1 MRRGRELLAS
11 MGRRLMSAPVVA
23 TLGRDLLDDIREDW
37 IYNGEDWTRP
47 GFRALV
53 MYRFGARLSK
63 VSSGVLRLPL
73 KLVYRFL
80 HRRVRNHYGIEL
92 HHTAKI
98 GQRVVLAGQAAI
110 AIHELAEIGNECI
123 INQGVTI
130 GADAESL
137 TDDAPKLGKGVT
149 LGVGAV
155 VVGSVR
161 IGDGAK
167 IGPNAVVTMDV
178 PAGSLAIAPRAQV
191 IQPGGH
197 AHPLQLQDGALARR
211 TRQLFWSTRQ
221 EPDGPLHGWGSH
233 RVFAAAV
240 SPAKSRRLLPF
251 LGGLDG
257 VFANRAEATALT
269 GRPINGKGDAL
280 AAAQALCDLGA
291 EQAFVTMGEA
301 GAVAAEGGAGKVWP
315 APPAEVCDVNGAGDG
330 FAAGV
335 VEALS
340 RGADMDDAMAQGLST
355 FAIHFPRRRFSTA
368 RSTWIPLS
376 SCWG

>member
-1 MRRGRELLAS
+1 MRRGSELLAS

-53 MYRFGARLSK
+53 MYRFGARLSQ
-63 VSSGVLRLPL
+63 VSSGVIRLPL

-149 LGVGAV
+149 LGAGAV
-155 VVGSVR
+155 VVGNVR

-191 IQPGGH
+191 IQPGGFNETNKTK
-197 AHPLQLQDGALARR
+197 APPN
-211 TRQLFWSTRQ
+211 
-221 EPDGPLHGWGSH
+221 EPEELSFGQ
-233 RVFAAAV
+233 RVE
-240 SPAKSRRLLPF
+240 AKY
-251 LGGLDG
+251 
-257 VFANRAEATALT
+257 
-269 GRPINGKGDAL
+269 
-280 AAAQALCDLGA
+280 AAAQANGPSVKSNGTSVQPNGTTALPMSKPESETSVSTTRSY
-291 EQAFVTMGEA
+291 EQKVEDRH
-301 GAVAAEGGAGKVWP
+301 AARA
-315 APPAEVCDVNGAGDG
+315 
-330 FAAGV
+330 
-335 VEALS
+335 S
-340 RGADMDDAMAQGLST
+340 
-355 FAIHFPRRRFSTA
+355 
-368 RSTWIPLS
+368 
-376 SCWG
+376 